1 MIVTLPLVH
10 ASVDTGQTLAYD
22 RVGDPDLSAVVLL
35 HGLSGSRLAYRSV
48 VGEIAGDVWNVDQR
62 GHGESTR
69 ATLDTYDA
77 ASYASDIAALIESEI
92 GRPATV
98 VGHSLGGVVAVA
110 LAQARPDLVT
120 ALFLEDPP
128 LYEGDDA
135 RRAASP
141 TAKFFPALVAAVR
154 ERQARGAGAD
164 DYRSL
169 VVETAPDE
177 VEVRCQSL
185 LLWDPTTMDAA
196 IEGIVW
202 RGFDPD
208 APLGCPIT
216 IVRADPKVGA
226 VFTPDD
232 AERFAKGNPH
242 ARIYEVE
249 GATHTVHASPTLAAY
264 LTHLTTFL
272 SER

>member
-1 MIVTLPLVH
+1 M
-10 ASVDTGQTLAYD
+10 
-22 RVGDPDLSAVVLL
+22 
-35 HGLSGSRLAYRSV
+35 
-48 VGEIAGDVWNVDQR
+48 
-62 GHGESTR
+62 
-69 ATLDTYDA
+69 
-77 ASYASDIAALIESEI
+77 
-92 GRPATV
+92 
-98 VGHSLGGVVAVA
+98 
-110 LAQARPDLVT
+110 T

-141 TAKFFPALVAAVR
+141 TAKFFPTFVAAVR
-154 ERQARGAGAD
+154 ERQARAAEPD
-164 DYRSL
+164 DYRPLL
-169 VVETAPDE
+169 VDTSPEL
-177 VEVRCQSL
+177 VEVRCRAL
-185 LLWDPTTMDAA
+185 VLWDPTTMDAA

-216 IVRADPKVGA
+216 VVRADPKVGA

-232 AERFAKGNPH
+232 AERFAKGNPQ
-242 ARIYEVE
+242 ARIHEVE
-249 GATHTVHASPTLAAY
+249 GATHTVHASPTLAPF

>member
-1 MIVTLPLVH
+1 MRSRAT
-10 ASVDTGQTLAYD
+10 
-22 RVGDPDLSAVVLL
+22 
-35 HGLSGSRLAYRSV
+35 SGTSTSEATASRLGRL
-48 VGEIAGDVWNVDQR
+48 
-62 GHGESTR
+62 STR
-69 ATLDTYDA
+69 YDA

-154 ERQARGAGAD
+154 ERQARGP
-164 DYRSL
+164 
-169 VVETAPDE
+169 E
-177 VEVRCQSL
+177 
-185 LLWDPTTMDAA
+185 PTTTARSSSRRRPTRWRCA
-196 IEGIVW
+196 VSPSCCGIRRRW
-202 RGFDPD
+202 TPLSKGSSGAGSIPTRLSG
-208 APLGCPIT
+208 APSRSCAPIRT
-216 IVRADPKVGA
+216 VGA

-264 LTHLTTFL
+264 LAHLTTFL

>member
-1 MIVTLPLVH
+1 MIVTLRFVL
-10 ASVDTGQTLAYD
+10 ASVATGQTLSYD
-22 RVGDPDLSAVVLL
+22 RVGDPDLPAVVLL
-35 HGLSGSRLAYRSV
+35 HGLSGSRLAYRAV

-69 ATLDTYDA
+69 ATLETYDA
-77 ASYASDIAALIESEI
+77 DSYAADIASLIESEI
-92 GRPATV
+92 GRPAAV
-98 VGHSLGGVVAVA
+98 VGHSLGGVVGVA
-110 LAQARPDLVT
+110 LAHARPDLVT

-128 LYEGDDA
+128 LYEGDAA

-141 TAKFFPALVAAVR
+141 TARFFPALVAAVR
-154 ERQARGAGAD
+154 ERQARGAEAD

-185 LLWDPTTMDAA
+185 VMWDPTTMDAA

-208 APLGCPIT
+208 APLGCPVT

-242 ARIYEVE
+242 ARIHEVE
-249 GATHTVHASPTLAAY
+249 GATHTVHASPTLASY

-272 SER
+272 TER